1 MNREERI
8 LISSIVCDLL
18 TGNHLLGRPRSEEQ
32 ISLMREFG
40 TAVKNAESNML
51 LTDREKELFKEAAS
65 NFYGGAEDMCEQLGI
80 DKKVL
85 KLIE

>member
-32 ISLMREFG
+32 IS
-40 TAVKNAESNML
+40 
-51 LTDREKELFKEAAS
+51 EKELFKEAAS